1 MDDYLIDRQ
10 TLEQFVDELI
20 KKRNLPVS
28 TAEEIASF
36 KEEQIKNLDDRITK
50 ELFSQIGSDQVSEF
64 NRLLENSESSPE
76 VFEQFFKT
84 ANIDVEKSITNTMQN
99 FALDFLGG
107 KNE

>member
-28 TAEEIASF
+28 TAEELASF
-36 KEEQIKNLDDRITK
+36 KETQIKNLDDKITS
-50 ELFSQIGSDQVSEF
+50 ELFSQLSGDQVTEF
-64 NRLLENSESSPE
+64 NHLLENSESSPE

-84 ANIDVEKSITNTMQN
+84 ANINVEESIVNSMQN
-99 FALDFLGG
+99 FALSFLGG